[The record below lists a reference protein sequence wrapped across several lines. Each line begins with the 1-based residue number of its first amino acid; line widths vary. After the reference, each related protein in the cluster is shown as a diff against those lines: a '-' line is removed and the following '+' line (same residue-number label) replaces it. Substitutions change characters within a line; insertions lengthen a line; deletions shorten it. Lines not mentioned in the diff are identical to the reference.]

1 MPIRCRTLRSFLEY
15 WVFSATERL
24 FPSKGA
30 LESDSRT
37 GPDWIAPERRDYR
50 NVAQVAFG
58 LKIPHSDKTSRDLA
72 SKSVALKTVGCPELN
87 ASFKVYYR
95 SLVGA
100 AASRRRIEH
109 ASSYFRP
116 ILGLNP
122 VSANSRVLRT
132 GPICNHN
139 CGWRSTPGHADC
151 GSESVH
157 RFAGSYCRGQ

>member
-1 MPIRCRTLRSFLEY
+1 MIFDVVPLGIGPDKR
-15 WVFSATERL
+15 
-24 FPSKGA
+24 
-30 LESDSRT
+30 DSRYL
-37 GPDWIAPERRDYR
+37 GIRPIPRD
-50 NVAQVAFG
+50 
-58 LKIPHSDKTSRDLA
+58 DKRTSRDLA

-157 RFAGSYCRGQ
+157 RFAGSYCGGQ